1 MNARRP
7 LRCLPVLAVVAAVV
21 AAVPAHAA
29 ARNVIVLLA
38 DGVGSSHLTAA
49 RWVAGGPLAVDGM
62 AAGVVRTYASDS
74 IITDSA
80 PGATAYACGV
90 KTSNGQLGVL
100 PSSVTIPG
108 VPEVGPIDR
117 TRPVASL
124 LDAARLA
131 GRATGI
137 VATSNVQHASP
148 AAFSSHWPDRG
159 DTGEIALQQTY
170 TDLDVV
176 LGGGWLWMLPPAAGG
191 RRGDGADLL
200 AVLKERGA
208 AVVRTRAELAEV
220 TAGPVWGL
228 FAPSALANDLDRA
241 ALAPSEPTL
250 AEMTAKAIEVLA
262 ADPQGFALFVE
273 GSKIDWAAH
282 ANDPVG
288 VVTEL
293 LAFDRAVGV
302 ALDYARGHGDTVVAV
317 VADHATG
324 GMSIGNRATESS
336 YAHLPVTALTAP
348 LRAARATAEGV
359 ARALGEQ
366 RDAAGIRAVMADLYA
381 VDDLSDAEI
390 AAIADSRPRDLPDVI
405 GPMKSARSA
414 VGWTTSGHTGED
426 VLLFSYG
433 IDRPLPV
440 LENAAVGR
448 LLAAT
453 AGLDLDA
460 ATAALFA
467 DAEAACALQGCAVA
481 IDRADPSRPVFT
493 LRQGEASATVAA
505 STDEAVLQLGGGAPT
520 EVRLDGIAVYAP
532 RTGRAYVPRELLQH
546 LAAAR

>member
-1 MNARRP
+1 MTERHR
-7 LRCLPVLAVVAAVV
+7 LRWLLAL
-21 AAVPAHAA
+21 AA
-29 ARNVIVLLA
+29 ASLVATGPARGAVRNVIVLLA
-38 DGVGSSHLTAA
+38 DGVGPSHLTAA
-49 RWVAGGPLAVDGM
+49 RWVAGGSLAVDTM
-62 AAGVVRTYASDS
+62 AVGAVRTYPSDS

-108 VPEVGPIDR
+108 VPVPGPDDR

-170 TDLDVV
+170 TGLDVV
-176 LGGGWLWMLPPAAGG
+176 LGGGWVWMLPPADGG

-200 AVLKERGA
+200 AVLRERST
-208 AVVRTRAELAEV
+208 AVVRTREQLAELAAV
-220 TAGPVWGL
+220 PAWGL

-241 ALAPSEPTL
+241 VLAPSEPTL
-250 AEMTAKAIEVLA
+250 AEMTAKAIELLA
-262 ADPQGFALFVE
+262 VDPQGFALFVE
-273 GSKIDWAAH
+273 GSKIDWACH
-282 ANDPVG
+282 SNDPVG

-293 LAFDRAVGV
+293 LAFDRAVAV
-302 ALDYARGHGDTVVAV
+302 ALDFAREHGDTVVAV

-324 GMSIGNRATESS
+324 GMSLGNRATEPS
-336 YAHLPVTALTAP
+336 YAHLPVTALTTP

-359 ARALGEQ
+359 ARALGSD
-366 RDAAGIRAVMADLYA
+366 RDPARIRSAMAELYGI
-381 VDDLSDAEI
+381 DDLSEAEV
-390 AAIADSRPRDLPDVI
+390 AAIAESLPRDLPDVI
-405 GPMKSARSA
+405 GPMKSVRSA

-426 VLLFSYG
+426 VLFFSFG

-440 LENAAVGR
+440 LENAEVGR
-448 LLAAT
+448 LLART
-453 AGLDLDA
+453 AGLDLAAATEALFVDA
-460 ATAALFA
+460 A
-467 DAEAACALQGCAVA
+467 AACAEQGCTVS
-481 IDRADPSRPVFT
+481 IDRSGGARPVFT
-493 LRQGEASATVAA
+493 LRQGDVTASVAA
-505 STDEAVLQLGGGAPT
+505 STDEAILRVGRDAPT
-520 EVRLDGIAVYAP
+520 DLRLDGIAVYAP

-546 LAAAR
+546 LDAAR